1 MPLIPE
7 IWEQRQKDPLS
18 QILLFFPGFA
28 SRWRP
33 LRVAVSWLFA
43 NLLSSPDWKFPDP
56 QSFLEPHTLGPSP
69 GTSSAPGSTSLS
81 WAPSFTWQGPW
92 DLDIISGA
100 GTAREQRGRGGAPAP
115 CC

>member
-7 IWEQRQKDPLS
+7 IWKQRQKDPLS

-43 NLLSSPDWKFPDP
+43 NLSSPDWKFPDP
-56 QSFLEPHTLGPSP
+56 PSFLEPHTLGPSP
-69 GTSSAPGSTSLS
+69 GTSWALGSTPEGRYVALV
-81 WAPSFTWQGPW
+81 GPPA
-92 DLDIISGA
+92 SHGKVP
-100 GTAREQRGRGGAPAP
+100 GT
-115 CC
+115 